1 MHLSR
6 SSGNIADSV
15 FSPHG
20 SAVSDLDLQTLDLLR
35 ELHALRVGQ
44 RAALVV
50 DVANVED
57 LAHEVDD

>member
-1 MHLSR
+1 MSWPPCDV
-6 SSGNIADSV
+6 ADPV
-15 FSPHG
+15 LPPHG
-20 SAVSDLDLQTLDLLR
+20 AAVSDLDLQTLDLLR
-35 ELHALRVGQ
+35 ELHALGVGQ

>member
-1 MHLSR
+1 L
-6 SSGNIADSV
+6 G
-15 FSPHG
+15 
-20 SAVSDLDLQTLDLLR
+20 
-35 ELHALRVGQ
+35 VGQ